1 MKISE
6 KIILIIVVGYCLLHL
21 LIILQ
26 IIPLNIVWGGKIESI
41 DTIYVL
47 EGVALIVMLFLG
59 VVILMKNR
67 IIKPFFTDK
76 VIKRI
81 LLFFAAFFM
90 LSTVGN
96 LLAETV
102 IEKSQAV
109 ITLFLAITLFKS
121 SKQIKP
127 L

>member
-90 LSTVGN
+90 LNTVGN